1 MNKETKLK
9 RAIYQSRKTTMKSTT
24 LNRSVEVLDGSLPRS
39 TEITLLLNSRLRRPE
54 ERLRPQ
60 LPPPKNLRAKKVR
73 KVKEVTPRAKPRR
86 RRKKRRRPLLKPHL
100 ATLNQL
106 TSLSSQLLMSL
117 ITTNNKILKES

>member
-9 RAIYQSRKTTMKSTT
+9 RAIYQSRKTMMKSTT

-39 TEITLLLNSRLRRPE
+39 TEITLLLNSRLRRPG

-60 LPPPKNLRAKKVR
+60 LPPPKNLRAKKV
-73 KVKEVTPRAKPRR
+73 KKEVTPRAKPRR

-106 TSLSSQLLMSL
+106 TSLSSQSLTSL